1 MLFNSIEFAVFF
13 LAVYAAYLVLPF
25 RAQNI
30 LLLVASY
37 VFYGSWDWRFLSLI
51 WFSSTL
57 DFFVAQ
63 GLHASRDL
71 RQRRIYLAISVCIN
85 LGILFLFKYYGFF
98 SHSLQA
104 LFASLGISVSWT
116 TLNIVLPV
124 GVSFYTFQTMSYVVD
139 VYRGDLP
146 PARRYLD
153 YLLFVSYF
161 PQLVAGPIERARNLL
176 GQLSVPRTVTW
187 THVREGAWFLLLGYY
202 KKTVIADNLAPFAN
216 EIFNAPEHAQ
226 GLAIVAGL
234 LAFCFQIYGDFS
246 GYSDIARGLA
256 RLMGVDLMAN
266 FRMPYF
272 AVSPSDFWSR
282 WHISLSTWL
291 RDYLYI
297 PLGGN
302 RHGVANTYRN
312 LMLTMLL
319 GGLWHGAAWHFVAW
333 GAYHGVL
340 LVIYRLAETRFTPP
354 DRCHGFKRALALALF
369 FLLTCGG
376 WLLFRVNQFG
386 DLSLLAKGL
395 WAGWRLNG
403 LLCLFTIACT
413 VTPLLLIEIGQERRQ
428 SLLAIKTWPRAVRLL
443 VYLALWAGILL
454 AGAVETQ
461 EFIYF
466 QF

>member
-1 MLFNSIEFAVFF
+1 MLFNSIEFVVFF
-13 LAVYAAYLVLPF
+13 LVVYAAYLLLPF
-25 RAQNI
+25 RRQNN

-63 GLHASRDL
+63 RLFDSADKRKKRL
-71 RQRRIYLAISVCIN
+71 YLACSICIN
-85 LGILFLFKYYGFF
+85 LGILFVFKYYGFF
-98 SHSLQA
+98 SQSLQN
-104 LFASLGISVSWT
+104 LFAVFGLHASWT
-116 TLNIVLPV
+116 TLNVVLPV

-139 VYRGDLP
+139 VYRGDLSP
-146 PARRYLD
+146 TRRYLD
-153 YLLFVSYF
+153 YLLFVSFF

-176 GQLSVPRTVTW
+176 GQLSAPRSLSW
-187 THVREGAWFLLLGYY
+187 TRVREGAWFLLLGYY

-216 EIFNAPEHAQ
+216 DIFNLPDQAQ
-226 GLAIVAGL
+226 GLAIVAGI

-256 RLMGVDLMAN
+256 RLMGVDLMVN

-302 RHGVANTYRN
+302 RQGSRKTYRN

-333 GAYHGVL
+333 GAYHGIL
-340 LVIYRLAETRFTPP
+340 LVGYRFVELRLSPIVKSRGVRKA
-354 DRCHGFKRALALALF
+354 GAMAAF
-369 FLLTCGG
+369 FILTLGG

-386 DLSLLAKGL
+386 DLSLLARGL
-395 WAGWRLNG
+395 VNGWRLNG
-403 LLCLFTIACT
+403 IVCLATIVVT
-413 VTPLLLIEIGQERRQ
+413 VGPLLLIEIAQERQ
-428 SLLAIKTWPRAVRLL
+428 KSLLAVKAWPKAVRLL
-443 VYLALWAGILL
+443 VYLTLWVGILL
-454 AGAVETQ
+454 AGAVNTQ